1 MNKYDRNIPEP
12 GTIVK
17 HFKRETI
24 RNPGTNDYLYEIIGL
39 AEHTEIEE
47 NMMIYRALYG
57 NRKLYARPLD
67 MFMSEVDHDKYP
79 NIQQKY
85 RFEKYNGAVYIG

>member
-12 GTIVK
+12 GTIVR

-24 RNPGTNDYLYEIIGL
+24 RNPGINDYLYEIVGL
-39 AEHTEIEE
+39 AEHTESKE

-57 NRKLYARPLD
+57 SGKLYARPLD
-67 MFMSEVDHDKYP
+67 MFMSEVDRNKYP
-79 NIQQKY
+79 SIQQKY
-85 RFEKYNGAVYIG
+85 RFENNERSNAI

>member
-12 GTIVK
+12 GTIVR

-24 RNPGTNDYLYEIIGL
+24 RNPGINDYLYEIVGL
-39 AEHTEIEE
+39 AEHTESKE

-57 NRKLYARPLD
+57 SGKLYARPLD
-67 MFMSEVDHDKYP
+67 MFMSEVDHNKYLS
-79 NIQQKY
+79 IQQKY
-85 RFEKYNGAVYIG
+85 RFENNERSGLY

>member
-12 GTIVK
+12 GTIVR

-24 RNPGTNDYLYEIIGL
+24 RNPGINDYLYEIVGL
-39 AEHTEIEE
+39 AEHTESKE

-57 NRKLYARPLD
+57 SGKLYARPLD
-67 MFMSEVDHDKYP
+67 MFMSEVDHNKYP
-79 NIQQKY
+79 SIQQKY
-85 RFEKYNGAVYIG
+85 RFENNERSNVI

>member
-12 GTIVK
+12 GTIVR

-24 RNPGTNDYLYEIIGL
+24 RNPGINDYLYEIVGL
-39 AEHTEIEE
+39 AEHTESKE

-57 NRKLYARPLD
+57 SRKLYARPLD
-67 MFMSEVDHDKYP
+67 MFMSEVDHNKYP
-79 NIQQKY
+79 GIQQKY
-85 RFEKYNGAVYIG
+85 RFENNERSGLY

>member
-24 RNPGTNDYLYEIIGL
+24 RNPGINDYLYEIVGL
-39 AEHTEIEE
+39 AEHTESKE

-57 NRKLYARPLD
+57 SGKLYARPLD
-67 MFMSEVDHDKYP
+67 MFMSEVDHNKYP
-79 NIQQKY
+79 SIQQKY
-85 RFEKYNGAVYIG
+85 RFENNERSNVI

>member
-12 GTIVK
+12 GTIVR

-24 RNPGTNDYLYEIIGL
+24 RNPGINDYLYEIVGL
-39 AEHTEIEE
+39 AEHTESKE

-57 NRKLYARPLD
+57 SGKLYARPLD
-67 MFMSEVDHDKYP
+67 MFMSEVDHNKYP
-79 NIQQKY
+79 SIQQKY
-85 RFEKYNGAVYIG
+85 RFEKQ

>member
-12 GTIVK
+12 GTIVR

-24 RNPGTNDYLYEIIGL
+24 RNPGINDYLYEIFGL
-39 AEHTEIEE
+39 AEHTESKE

-57 NRKLYARPLD
+57 SRKLYARPLD
-67 MFMSEVDHDKYP
+67 MFMSEVDHNKYP
-79 NIQQKY
+79 SIQQKY
-85 RFEKYNGAVYIG
+85 RFENNERSNVI

>member
-12 GTIVK
+12 GTIVR

-24 RNPGTNDYLYEIIGL
+24 RNPGINDYLYEIVGL
-39 AEHTEIEE
+39 AEHTESKE

-57 NRKLYARPLD
+57 SRKLYARPLD
-67 MFMSEVDHDKYP
+67 MFMSEVDHNKYP
-79 NIQQKY
+79 SIQQKY
-85 RFEKYNGAVYIG
+85 RFEKQ

>member
-24 RNPGTNDYLYEIIGL
+24 RNPETNDYLYEIIGL
-39 AEHTEIEE
+39 AEHTETEE

-57 NRKLYARPLD
+57 SRKLYARPLD
-67 MFMSEVDHDKYP
+67 MFMSEVDHNKYP
-79 NIQQKY
+79 SIQQKY
-85 RFEKYNGAVYIG
+85 RFENNERSNVI

>member
-12 GTIVK
+12 GTIVR

-24 RNPGTNDYLYEIIGL
+24 RNLGTNDYLYEIVGL
-39 AEHTEIEE
+39 AEHTESKE

-57 NRKLYARPLD
+57 SGKLYARPLD
-67 MFMSEVDHDKYP
+67 MFMSEVDHNKYP
-79 NIQQKY
+79 SIQQKY
-85 RFEKYNGAVYIG
+85 RFENNERSNVI

>member
-12 GTIVK
+12 GTIVR

-24 RNPGTNDYLYEIIGL
+24 RNPGTNDYLYEIVGL
-39 AEHTEIEE
+39 AEHTESKE

-57 NRKLYARPLD
+57 SGKLYARPLD
-67 MFMSEVDHDKYP
+67 MFMSEVDRNKYP
-79 NIQQKY
+79 SIQQKY
-85 RFEKYNGAVYIG
+85 RFENNERSNAI

>member
-12 GTIVK
+12 GTIVR

-24 RNPGTNDYLYEIIGL
+24 RNPGINDYLYEIVGL
-39 AEHTEIEE
+39 AEHTESKE

-57 NRKLYARPLD
+57 SRKLYARPLD
-67 MFMSEVDHDKYP
+67 MFMSEVDHNKYP
-79 NIQQKY
+79 SIQQKY
-85 RFEKYNGAVYIG
+85 RFENNERSNAI

>member
-1 MNKYDRNIPEP
+1 MNKYDRSIPEP

-39 AEHTEIEE
+39 AKHTESKER
-47 NMMIYRALYG
+47 MMVYRALYG
-57 NRKLYARPLD
+57 NRELYVRPLD
-67 MFMSEVDHDKYP
+67 MFMSEVDHNKYP
-79 NIQQKY
+79 DIQQKY
-85 RFEKYNGAVYIG
+85 RFENNERSGLY

>member
-1 MNKYDRNIPEP
+1 MNKYDRNISES
-12 GTIVK
+12 GTIVR

-24 RNPGTNDYLYEIIGL
+24 RNPGINDYLYEIVGL
-39 AEHTEIEE
+39 AEHTESKE

-67 MFMSEVDHDKYP
+67 MFMSEVDRNKYP
-79 NIQQKY
+79 SIQQKY
-85 RFEKYNGAVYIG
+85 RFENNERSNVI

>member
-12 GTIVK
+12 GTIVR

-24 RNPGTNDYLYEIIGL
+24 RNPGINDYLYEIVGL
-39 AEHTEIEE
+39 AEHTESKE

-67 MFMSEVDHDKYP
+67 MFMSEVDHNKYP
-79 NIQQKY
+79 SIQQKY
-85 RFEKYNGAVYIG
+85 RFENNERSNVI

>member
-12 GTIVK
+12 GTIVR

-24 RNPGTNDYLYEIIGL
+24 RNPRTNDYLYEIVGL
-39 AEHTEIEE
+39 AEHTESKE

-67 MFMSEVDHDKYP
+67 MFMSEVDRNKYP
-79 NIQQKY
+79 SIQQKY
-85 RFEKYNGAVYIG
+85 RFEEYNG

>member
-12 GTIVK
+12 GTIVR

-24 RNPGTNDYLYEIIGL
+24 RNPGINDYLYEIVGL
-39 AEHTEIEE
+39 AEHTESKE

-57 NRKLYARPLD
+57 SGKLYARPID
-67 MFMSEVDHDKYP
+67 MFMSEVDHNKYP
-79 NIQQKY
+79 SIQQKY
-85 RFEKYNGAVYIG
+85 RFENNERSNVI

>member
-12 GTIVK
+12 GTIVR

-24 RNPGTNDYLYEIIGL
+24 RNPGINDYLYEIVGL
-39 AEHTEIEE
+39 AEHTESKE

-57 NRKLYARPLD
+57 SGKLYARPLD
-67 MFMSEVDHDKYP
+67 MFMSEVDHNKYP
-79 NIQQKY
+79 SIQQKY
-85 RFEKYNGAVYIG
+85 RFESNERSNVI

>member
-12 GTIVK
+12 GTIVR

-24 RNPGTNDYLYEIIGL
+24 RNPGINDYLYEIVGL
-39 AEHTEIEE
+39 AEHTESKE

-57 NRKLYARPLD
+57 SRKLYARPLD
-67 MFMSEVDHDKYP
+67 MFMSEVDHNKYP
-79 NIQQKY
+79 SIQQKY
-85 RFEKYNGAVYIG
+85 RFENNERSNVI